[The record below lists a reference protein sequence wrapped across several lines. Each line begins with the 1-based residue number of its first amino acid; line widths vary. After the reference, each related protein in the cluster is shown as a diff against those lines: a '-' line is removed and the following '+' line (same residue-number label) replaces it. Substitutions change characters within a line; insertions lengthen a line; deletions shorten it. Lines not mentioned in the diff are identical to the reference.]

1 MALAV
6 ILTSC
11 SLSPHRNQH
20 APNYRCK
27 VYLGSP
33 SYRMLHCHLVRSLSS
48 LVTLLSEPGILLR
61 RLSGVVAFQACIYFR
76 FYPNDRPLNKV
87 MVRNCHLLIHGTL
100 HNSLSLGR
108 CGLVGRWNMRS
119 SHSHAKRHPF
129 LKLQDTGSPPHFFH
143 MHFRLD
149 LSHCKLWERGVSH

>member
-11 SLSPHRNQH
+11 SLSPRRNQH

-33 SYRMLHCHLVRSLSS
+33 SYRMLHCHLVRSSSS
-48 LVTLLSEPGILLR
+48 LVTLLSEPGILSR